1 MWCDHPFNQRNKK
14 IERALGAGGGGG
26 GGWDWSRVDREGK
39 GGGGGW
45 TRLEKRGV
53 GNIVAVFVK

>member
-26 GGWDWSRVDREGK
+26 GGGGWDWSRVDREGK
-39 GGGGGW
+39 GGVGQDWKKGG
-45 TRLEKRGV
+45 
-53 GNIVAVFVK
+53 